1 MFGTKHI
8 IILLICLVYI
18 LASIVFLNK
27 KKPALK
33 TVLRILL
40 VIGLFS
46 ETLKIGSYI
55 VANEATYGGY
65 LPKTDLPFHLC
76 SVQIIFMPILV
87 LSGNEKLKRVLYAF
101 MLPTCLIG
109 GIAALLIPTS
119 SSLSMP
125 VVTVQYFLYHASIT
139 VYAVYLY
146 LTKEIRF
153 EIKDY
158 VSSLLMLYGFFFVS
172 IYLNSWINDYS
183 HPINFMYVV
192 APPKEGLP
200 YLNKDNGWLSY
211 ILRYA
216 FLAVVCV
223 TACYVKPI
231 CRGLARKFG
240 KNSTKAHGKHA
251 QKV

>member
-1 MFGTKHI
+1 MFGTKHL
-8 IILLICLVYI
+8 IILGICLVYMAAALVLLKI
-18 LASIVFLNK
+18 
-27 KKPALK
+27 KKPSLK

-40 VIGLFS
+40 TIGIFS

-55 VANEATYGGY
+55 IANEETYGGY

-76 SVQIIFMPILV
+76 SVQIIFMLILV
-87 LSGNEKLKRVLYAF
+87 LSGNEKIKRVLYAF

-125 VVTVQYFLYHASIT
+125 VVTVQYFLYHSSIV
-139 VYAVYLY
+139 VYAIFLY
-146 LTKEIRF
+146 MTDEIEF
-153 EIKDY
+153 VVKDF
-158 VSSLLMLYGFFFVS
+158 VRALLMLFGFFFVA
-172 IYLNSWINDYS
+172 IYLNSWVNDYS

-192 APPKEGLP
+192 APPMEGLP

-216 FLAVVCV
+216 LLAIVCV
-223 TACYVKPI
+223 TGCYAGPI
-231 CRGLARKFG
+231 IRSFSRKKGG
-240 KNSTKAHGKHA
+240 KKSPTNPED
-251 QKV
+251 

>member
-1 MFGTKHI
+1 
-8 IILLICLVYI
+8 
-18 LASIVFLNK
+18 
-27 KKPALK
+27 
-33 TVLRILL
+33 
-40 VIGLFS
+40 
-46 ETLKIGSYI
+46 
-55 VANEATYGGY
+55 
-65 LPKTDLPFHLC
+65 
-76 SVQIIFMPILV
+76 
-87 LSGNEKLKRVLYAF
+87 
-101 MLPTCLIG
+101 
-109 GIAALLIPTS
+109 
-119 SSLSMP
+119 MP
-125 VVTVQYFLYHASIT
+125 VVTVQYFLYHASII

-146 LTKEIRF
+146 LTKEICF
-153 EIKDY
+153 EVKDY
-158 VSSLLMLYGFFFVS
+158 GSALLMLYGCFFVS

-231 CRGLARKFG
+231 YRSLARKLG
-240 KNSTKAHGKHA
+240 KNSSKAHEKQS